1 MVPLPLRKNTGSS
14 KLSRPPPAALMEN
27 KTHKRTKKGK
37 TDGADKKKSKKRKE
51 KKKEAEEGCGGEFG
65 CGEGKWSS
73 SCKIRKYVKEQEFS
87 EFHLRSR

>member
-1 MVPLPLRKNTGSS
+1 
-14 KLSRPPPAALMEN
+14 MEN

-73 SCKIRKYVKEQEFS
+73 SCKIRKYVKEQEKVVMGLGWEGS
-87 EFHLRSR
+87 VVLINQDLR